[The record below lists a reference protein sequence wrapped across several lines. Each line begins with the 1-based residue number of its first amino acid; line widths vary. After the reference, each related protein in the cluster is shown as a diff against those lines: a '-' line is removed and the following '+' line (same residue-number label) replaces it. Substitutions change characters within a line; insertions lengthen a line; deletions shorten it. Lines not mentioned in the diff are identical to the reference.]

1 MNANILLRTLGTQV
15 SLLPQV
21 TDGLG
26 VWSAFWTPSL
36 LMSMVLCLTL
46 CPSCVLPQGMNISPM
61 PDNEN
66 REEGTIEGGWMLLEQ
81 RVEHLVPAFLG
92 RDPSYLFTFLST
104 YRAFATTQ

>member
-1 MNANILLRTLGTQV
+1 
-15 SLLPQV
+15 
-21 TDGLG
+21 
-26 VWSAFWTPSL
+26 
-36 LMSMVLCLTL
+36 MSMVLCLTL

-104 YRAFATTQ
+104 YRAFATTEQVLDILFMR